1 MKMWHDG
8 SSLAGHS
15 HILMMVSPLYDKAV
29 YLTNDEYFLKY
40 KKKVNIQSV
49 VEKPYLYILAR
60 CPSNDQQ
67 ILYTE
72 ERMEDIDQLSE
83 LLFTSSGI
91 PINDSLRIFVGDK
104 PASQFEMGH
113 QKGGNFFCFACP
125 IHALCVPSFCKSFNV
140 PHLSIDCRQ

>member
-1 MKMWHDG
+1 
-8 SSLAGHS
+8 
-15 HILMMVSPLYDKAV
+15 
-29 YLTNDEYFLKY
+29 LKY